1 MSALN
6 HFLKFCGTIAD
17 GIAGPSRLAGPEREY
32 LERKEQSTTPPD
44 DQRVTQPMQSV
55 RDDEKRAPPPS
66 GIRLAPLR
74 QSPRRHPVDINQ
86 SKRGTAVYFIAA
98 GPPA

>member
-32 LERKEQSTTPPD
+32 LERKEQSATPPD

-66 GIRLAPLR
+66 GHYPAVW
-74 QSPRRHPVDINQ
+74 PR
-86 SKRGTAVYFIAA
+86 
-98 GPPA
+98 